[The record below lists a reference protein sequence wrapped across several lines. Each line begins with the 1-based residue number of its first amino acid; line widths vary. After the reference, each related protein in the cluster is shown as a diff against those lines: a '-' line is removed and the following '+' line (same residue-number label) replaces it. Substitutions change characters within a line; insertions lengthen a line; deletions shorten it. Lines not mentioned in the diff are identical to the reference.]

1 MDYNANINHWLPS
14 SFFCSLCTL
23 AKSRHEKTIWQQLFF
38 SFFFF
43 YGNFLLLF
51 SFQTS
56 LLLLRVLASVFGNI
70 LCCFRSVSQSK
81 HSFIFIWNWVGER
94 REVRLVARYDRERRG
109 PSHTNVGVWKRAEPG
124 QGGTKSGVE
133 LSQECTFTY
142 LAIHC
147 TREYLSHL

>member
-1 MDYNANINHWLPS
+1 MCQISRGLQCKHS
-14 SFFCSLCTL
+14 SFCSLCTL
-23 AKSRHEKTIWQQLFF
+23 AKSRHEKQFGNNFL
-38 SFFFF
+38 FFF
-43 YGNFLLLF
+43 YRNFLLLF

-56 LLLLRVLASVFGNI
+56 LLLLRVLASVLGNI
-70 LCCFRSVSQSK
+70 LCCFRSVSQWK

-109 PSHTNVGVWKRAEPG
+109 PSRTNVGVWKRAELG